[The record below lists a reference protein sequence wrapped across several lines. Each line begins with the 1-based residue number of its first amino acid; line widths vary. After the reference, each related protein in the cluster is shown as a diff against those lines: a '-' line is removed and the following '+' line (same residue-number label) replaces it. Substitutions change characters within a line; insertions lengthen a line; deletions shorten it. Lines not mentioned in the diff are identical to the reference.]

1 VTRQA
6 DDGAAL
12 RAGGART
19 AARTPGE
26 AGTAVGPLAGI
37 GELARLIV
45 RRDRFVL
52 AIWLVLMA
60 LLALGL
66 ASSGI
71 AAYPTEA
78 ERAALVGEVAANPA
92 LLAMRGPVFAPTP
105 GALAAQ
111 GFVTSGVLFTGLASL
126 LLVVRHTRTDEAAG
140 RRELLGSAVVGRQS
154 PLAAALAVVCAADLA
169 VAALVTLS
177 LLATGLPAGGSLALG
192 LALGAGGMV
201 FAGVGA
207 VAAQLTEGAGGAR
220 TIALVVLGGL
230 LVVAGAGDLT
240 GSGLVWWSPFGWARH
255 LRSFAGEQWWV
266 FALFA
271 GLIAVLTW
279 VAFALSA
286 RRDLGAG
293 LVPARPG
300 PAVAGPALR
309 SPLALAWRIHRGAM
323 FGWAAG
329 FTLLGAALGAAMRSI
344 GGLLDS
350 PAYRELVATTGDGDV
365 ADAFF
370 RLVLYVLAQVVAA
383 SAVVSALQLRTQET
397 AGLADLLLSGPVDR
411 LRWTAGHLVLTAA
424 GTTVVLFGL
433 GLGAG
438 LGYGRPLDV
447 LGSTLAYLPACLAF
461 AGLAVTL
468 TGWAPRLAAPVTWSV
483 LGLTVALDF
492 LGEFQVA
499 DVAVLQR
506 ISPFAATAV
515 PLTTGSGLAAALG
528 ALIVIV
534 AGLAGVGL
542 LGLRR
547 RDLDAS

>member
-1 VTRQA
+1 MTGQA
-6 DDGAAL
+6 TGP
-12 RAGGART
+12 RA
-19 AARTPGE
+19 
-26 AGTAVGPLAGI
+26 AVGPLAGI
-37 GELARLIV
+37 GELARLVV
-45 RRDRFVL
+45 RRDRLVL
-52 AIWLVLMA
+52 AVWLGLMT

-66 ASSGI
+66 ASSGL

-78 ERAALVGEVAANPA
+78 ERVALVGEVAANPA

-126 LLVVRHTRTDEAAG
+126 LLVIRHTRADEQAG
-140 RRELLGSAVVGRQS
+140 RRELLGSAVVGRQA
-154 PLAAALAVVCAADLA
+154 PLAAALAVVSAANLA
-169 VAALVTLS
+169 VAALVTLG
-177 LLATGLPAGGSLALG
+177 LLATGLPAGGSVALG
-192 LALGAGGMV
+192 LALGAGGIV

-220 TIALVVLGGL
+220 TIALVVLAAL
-230 LVVAGAGDLT
+230 LAVAGAGDLS

-266 FALFA
+266 FVLFA
-271 GLIAVLTW
+271 ALAAVLTW
-279 VAFALSA
+279 AAFALSA

-309 SPLALAWRIHRGAM
+309 GPLALAWRVHRGALS
-323 FGWAAG
+323 GWAVG

-344 GGLLDS
+344 GGLLDT
-350 PAYRELVATTGDGDV
+350 PAYRELVATAGDGDV

-383 SAVVSALQLRTQET
+383 SVVVSALQVRSQET
-397 AGLADLLLSGPVDR
+397 AGFADLLLSGPVDR
-411 LRWTAGHLVLTAA
+411 LRWASSHLVMTAA
-424 GTTVVLFGL
+424 AATAVLLGL

-438 LGYGRPLDV
+438 LGYGRLLDV
-447 LGSTLAYLPACLAF
+447 LGSTMAYLPACLVF
-461 AGLAVTL
+461 AGLAITL

-483 LGLTVALDF
+483 LGLTVALD
-492 LGEFQVA
+492 LLAEFQVA

-515 PLTTGSGLAAALG
+515 PLTAGGLAATLVVLVAIG
-528 ALIVIV
+528 
-534 AGLAGVGL
+534 AGLAGIGL
-542 LGLRR
+542 LGLRH
-547 RDLDAS
+547 RDLDAL

>member
-1 VTRQA
+1 M
-6 DDGAAL
+6 
-12 RAGGART
+12 
-19 AARTPGE
+19 
-26 AGTAVGPLAGI
+26 TAVGPLTGI

-52 AIWLVLMA
+52 TAWIVLMA

-66 ASSGI
+66 ASGGVS
-71 AAYPTEA
+71 AYPTVA
-78 ERAALVGEVAANPA
+78 ERTALIDDVAANPA
-92 LLAMRGPVFAPTP
+92 LLAMRGPIFAPTP

-111 GFVTSGVLFTGLASL
+111 GFVTSGLLFTGLASL
-126 LLVVRHTRTDEAAG
+126 LLVIRHTRTDEQAG
-140 RRELLGSAVVGRQS
+140 RRELLGSTVVGRQAA
-154 PLAAALAVVCAADLA
+154 LAAALAVVSAANLVLA
-169 VAALVTLS
+169 VLVALS
-177 LLATGLPAGGSLALG
+177 LLATGLPVGGSVALG
-192 LALGAGGMV
+192 LVLGAGGIV

-220 TIALVVLGGL
+220 TIALAVLATL
-230 LVVAGAGDLT
+230 LAVCGAGDLS

-266 FALFA
+266 LALFA
-271 GLIAVLTW
+271 GLAALLTCA
-279 VAFALSA
+279 AFALSA

-293 LVPARPG
+293 LVQARPG

-309 SPLALAWRIHRGAM
+309 GPVALAWRVHRGAL

-344 GGLLDS
+344 GGLLDT
-350 PAYRELVATTGDGDV
+350 PAYQELTATTGDADV

-370 RLVLYVLAQVVAA
+370 QLVLYVLAQVVAA
-383 SAVVSALQLRTQET
+383 SAVAAALQVRGQET

-411 LRWTAGHLVLTAA
+411 LRWAASHLLLTAL
-424 GTTVVLFGL
+424 GTAVVLFGL

-447 LGSTLAYLPACLAF
+447 LGTTLAYLPACLAF

-468 TGWAPRLAAPVTWSV
+468 TGWAPRLAAPVTWSL

-492 LGEFQVA
+492 LGEFQVT

-515 PLTTGSGLAAALG
+515 PLTSGSGLAAAL
-528 ALIVIV
+528 AVLVVIV
-534 AGLAGVGL
+534 AGLTGVGL

-547 RDLDAS
+547 RDLDAA

>member
-1 VTRQA
+1 MNRR
-6 DDGAAL
+6 DDDAAL
-12 RAGGART
+12 RAGEART
-19 AARTPGE
+19 D
-26 AGTAVGPLAGI
+26 VGPLTGI

-52 AIWLVLMA
+52 AAWLVLMA

-66 ASSGI
+66 ASGGTS
-71 AAYPTEA
+71 AYPTAA
-78 ERAALVGEVAANPA
+78 ERAALIDDVAANPA

-126 LLVVRHTRTDEAAG
+126 LLIIRHTRADEAAG
-140 RRELLGSAVVGRQS
+140 RRELLGSGVVGRQAA
-154 PLAAALAVVCAADLA
+154 LAAALAVVSAANLA
-169 VAALVTLS
+169 MAVLVTLS
-177 LLATGLPAGGSLALG
+177 LLATGLPVGGSVALG
-192 LALGAGGMV
+192 LALGAGGIV

-207 VAAQLTEGAGGAR
+207 VAAQVTEGAGGAR

-255 LRSFAGEQWWV
+255 LQSFAGEQWWV
-266 FALFA
+266 FLLFA
-271 GLIAVLTW
+271 GLAVLLTW
-279 VAFALSA
+279 AAFALSA

-300 PAVAGPALR
+300 PAVAGPGLR
-309 SPLALAWRIHRGAM
+309 SPLALAWRIQRGAL

-344 GGLLDS
+344 GGLLDT
-350 PAYRELVATTGDGDV
+350 PAYRDLMVTGDGDV

-383 SAVVSALQLRTQET
+383 SAVVSALQVRGQET

-411 LRWTAGHLVLTAA
+411 LRWAAGHLLLTAA

-447 LGSTLAYLPACLAF
+447 LGTTLAYLPACLAF

-468 TGWAPRLAAPVTWSV
+468 TGWAPRLAVPVTWAV

-515 PLTTGSGLAAALG
+515 PLTSGSGLAAAL
-528 ALIVIV
+528 AVLVVLV
-534 AGLAGVGL
+534 AGVTGVGL

>member
-1 VTRQA
+1 MKRQA

-19 AARTPGE
+19 A
-26 AGTAVGPLAGI
+26 VGPLTGI

-52 AIWLVLMA
+52 TIWLVLTS

-66 ASSGI
+66 ASGGI

-78 ERAALVGEVAANPA
+78 ERAALIDEVAANPA
-92 LLAMRGPVFAPTP
+92 LLGMRGPVFAPTP

-126 LLVVRHTRTDEAAG
+126 LLVIRHTRTDEAAG
-140 RRELLGSAVVGRQS
+140 RRELLGSAVVGRQA
-154 PLAAALAVVCAADLA
+154 PLAAALAVVSAANLA
-169 VAALVTLS
+169 VAVLVAFS
-177 LLATGLPAGGSLALG
+177 LLATGLPAGGSAALG
-192 LALGAGGMV
+192 LALGAGGIV
-201 FAGVGA
+201 FASVGA
-207 VAAQLTEGAGGAR
+207 VAAQVTEGAGGAR
-220 TIALVVLGGL
+220 TIALVALATL
-230 LVVAGAGDLT
+230 LVVAGAGELS
-240 GSGLVWWSPFGWARH
+240 GSGLVWLSPFGWARH
-255 LRSFAGEQWWV
+255 LRSFASEQWWV

-271 GLIAVLTW
+271 GLIALLTW
-279 VAFALSA
+279 AAFALSA

-300 PAVAGPALR
+300 PAIAGPALR
-309 SPLALAWRIHRGAM
+309 GPVALAWRVHRGAL

-344 GGLLDS
+344 GGLLDT
-350 PAYRELVATTGDGDV
+350 PAYRELMATTGDGDV

-383 SAVVSALQLRTQET
+383 SAVVSALQVRGQET

-411 LRWTAGHLVLTAA
+411 LRWAASHLVLTATS
-424 GTTVVLFGL
+424 TTAVLLGL

-447 LGSTLAYLPACLAF
+447 LGSTMAYLPACLAF

-515 PLTTGSGLAAALG
+515 PLTTGSGLAATMAV
-528 ALIVIV
+528 LIVIV
-534 AGLAGVGL
+534 AGLAAVGL

>member
-1 VTRQA
+1 M
-6 DDGAAL
+6 
-12 RAGGART
+12 T
-19 AARTPGE
+19 AA
-26 AGTAVGPLAGI
+26 GPLTGI

-52 AIWLVLMA
+52 AAWLVLMA

-66 ASSGI
+66 ASGGI
-71 AAYPTEA
+71 AAYPTAA
-78 ERAALVGEVAANPA
+78 ERAALIDEVAANPA

-126 LLVVRHTRTDEAAG
+126 LLVIRHTRADEAAG
-140 RRELLGSAVVGRQS
+140 RRELLGSGVVGRQAA
-154 PLAAALAVVCAADLA
+154 LAAALAVVCTADLA
-169 VAALVTLS
+169 VAVLVTLS
-177 LLATGLPAGGSLALG
+177 LLATGLPLGGSVALG
-192 LALGAGGMV
+192 LALGAGGIV
-201 FAGVGA
+201 FAGIGA
-207 VAAQLTEGAGGAR
+207 VAAQVTEGAGGAR
-220 TIALVVLGGL
+220 TIALVALGGL
-230 LVVAGAGDLT
+230 LVVAGAGELT
-240 GSGLVWWSPFGWARH
+240 GPGLVWWSPFGWARH
-255 LRSFAGEQWWV
+255 VRSYAGEQWWV
-266 FALFA
+266 FLLFA
-271 GLIAVLTW
+271 GLAALLTW
-279 VAFALSA
+279 AAFTLSA

-300 PAVAGPALR
+300 PAVAGPGLR
-309 SPLALAWRIHRGAM
+309 SPLALAWRIHRGGL

-344 GGLLDS
+344 GGLLDT
-350 PAYRELVATTGDGDV
+350 PAYRDLMATTGDGDV

-383 SAVVSALQLRTQET
+383 SAVVSALQVRGQET

-411 LRWTAGHLVLTAA
+411 RRWAASHLALTAL
-424 GTTVVLFGL
+424 GTTGVLFGL

-447 LGSTLAYLPACLAF
+447 LGSTMAYLPACLAF

-468 TGWAPRLAAPVTWSV
+468 TGWAPRLAAPVTWAV
-483 LGLTVALDF
+483 LGVTVALDF

-499 DVAVLQR
+499 DAAVLQR

-515 PLTTGSGLAAALG
+515 PLTSGSGLAAAL
-528 ALIVIV
+528 AVLVVLV
-534 AGLAGVGL
+534 AGLTGVGL